1 MKKIHKPVYIK
12 NIAIKSVKQRI
23 RNAVTMRHFSKPF
36 SFVSTHLNFMQTSK
50 MEKLNK

>member
-1 MKKIHKPVYIK
+1 MKKIQKPVYIK

-23 RNAVTMRHFSKPF
+23 GNAVMMRYFSKPF
-36 SFVSTHLNFMQTSK
+36 SFVSTCLNFVQTSK